1 MRRLMLKY
9 GCLLVVSVSAA
20 STFVGC
26 NGVNEARIKVD
37 ASNDPLE
44 QPRSLLKKYADGQ
57 ALGSEATMFSGLVE
71 AVKKADP
78 KRGEILEAGF
88 KQLQD
93 APEDQRS
100 EIAKELLQK
109 IQPSMTR
116 S

>member
-1 MRRLMLKY
+1 MRCLMFRY
-9 GCLLVVSVSAA
+9 GCCLVVSVIAA

-26 NGVNEARIKVD
+26 SGVNEERIKVNV
-37 ASNDPLE
+37 SNDPLE

-57 ALGSEATMFSGLVE
+57 SLGSEATMFSSLVE

-93 APEDQRS
+93 APDEQRS

-109 IQPSMTR
+109 IQPSPTG